1 MEQKEAGPLEMS
13 YVLILALAYVLS
25 HWGINLKTERRYIFK
40 VSFSSFM
47 DMGNIKTYIFQFC
60 DSQD

>member
-25 HWGINLKTERRYIFK
+25 HWGINLKTERRDIFK
-40 VSFSSFM
+40 VSFFFFR
-47 DMGNIKTYIFQFC
+47 GYGKH
-60 DSQD
+60 